1 MADALSRKS
10 LHASAMMIKELE
22 LIEKFRDLN
31 LAMEST
37 SKSFKLGML
46 KISNDFMEQIR
57 EAPQG
62 DEYLKKRKGTI
73 EKETEIKE
81 DASGFL
87 HYSNRVCV
95 PDNQE
100 LKMVIL
106 EEAHNSN
113 LSIHPETTKMYA
125 PDLKKMF

>member
-1 MADALSRKS
+1 
-10 LHASAMMIKELE
+10 MIKELE

-62 DEYLKKRKGTI
+62 DGYLKK
-73 EKETEIKE
+73 
-81 DASGFL
+81 
-87 HYSNRVCV
+87 
-95 PDNQE
+95 
-100 LKMVIL
+100 
-106 EEAHNSN
+106 
-113 LSIHPETTKMYA
+113 
-125 PDLKKMF
+125 KK